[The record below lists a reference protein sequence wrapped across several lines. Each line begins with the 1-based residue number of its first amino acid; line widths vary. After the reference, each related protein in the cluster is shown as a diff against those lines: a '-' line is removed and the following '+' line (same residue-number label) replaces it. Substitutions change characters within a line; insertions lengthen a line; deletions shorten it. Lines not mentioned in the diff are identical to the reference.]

1 MVYSF
6 LFFLITV
13 VIIEFVITST
23 RQKLSEA
30 YLQLQ
35 SLASIYVSV
44 HMADLEKDT
53 FAEVMC
59 NVGEVR
65 ELVGEAMIG
74 ASKRILH
81 VMDNLTEE
89 SQKQSMFEF
98 VNFKTLQDRLSELNS
113 ITKEFIDNKDKWH
126 RGRFICMKRN
136 ASGQCTQVLWL
147 VEAIDEEKRQREK
160 LLHLSEMDSL
170 TKINNRRSA
179 EEKICQLLNK
189 NNSGMLCLIDLDL
202 FKQIN
207 DTLGHDAGDEVL
219 VSFAECL
226 KNVCREDDVVG
237 RFGGDEFIIFVPD
250 IQSKETALRMIYRL
264 FDSINKLEIEKRI
277 GRVFSVSAGITL
289 ASNDISYEELFK
301 QADSCM
307 YRGKNV
313 KENTAHFYGE
323 DESV

>member
-65 ELVGEAMIG
+65 ELVGQAMIG

-98 VNFKTLQDRLSELNS
+98 VNFKTLQDRLS
-113 ITKEFIDNKDKWH
+113 
-126 RGRFICMKRN
+126 
-136 ASGQCTQVLWL
+136 
-147 VEAIDEEKRQREK
+147 
-160 LLHLSEMDSL
+160 
-170 TKINNRRSA
+170 
-179 EEKICQLLNK
+179 
-189 NNSGMLCLIDLDL
+189 
-202 FKQIN
+202 
-207 DTLGHDAGDEVL
+207 
-219 VSFAECL
+219 
-226 KNVCREDDVVG
+226 
-237 RFGGDEFIIFVPD
+237 
-250 IQSKETALRMIYRL
+250 
-264 FDSINKLEIEKRI
+264 
-277 GRVFSVSAGITL
+277 
-289 ASNDISYEELFK
+289 
-301 QADSCM
+301 
-307 YRGKNV
+307 
-313 KENTAHFYGE
+313 
-323 DESV
+323 

>member
-1 MVYSF
+1 MKW
-6 LFFLITV
+6 
-13 VIIEFVITST
+13 T
-23 RQKLSEA
+23 RLQKLT
-30 YLQLQ
+30 
-35 SLASIYVSV
+35 I
-44 HMADLEKDT
+44 
-53 FAEVMC
+53 
-59 NVGEVR
+59 VGV
-65 ELVGEAMIG
+65 
-74 ASKRILH
+74 
-81 VMDNLTEE
+81 
-89 SQKQSMFEF
+89 Q
-98 VNFKTLQDRLSELNS
+98 
-113 ITKEFIDNKDKWH
+113 
-126 RGRFICMKRN
+126 
-136 ASGQCTQVLWL
+136 
-147 VEAIDEEKRQREK
+147 
-160 LLHLSEMDSL
+160 
-170 TKINNRRSA
+170 
-179 EEKICQLLNK
+179 NK